1 MTRAVGQNLLP
12 NTNWQLTSKLKAERS
27 RTTAMKADGTE
38 FQAQI
43 DIQGFS
49 TLNNQPTFYS
59 NNTRE
64 LHDGALV
71 VFGDNLDGLSG
82 YALRVFSVVSNQ
94 EFRCQL
100 PFQRVSP
107 ARSGP
112 IIAFAAGIHEPGN
125 SAFAPDGGWTKNET
139 LIFWVDDFPTNQ
151 SPGSKRTLG
160 LRKGINNNENFWW
173 SCPPER
179 LPQFRGRDITFGAY
193 LRVKRNQS
201 GATPRLF
208 VSDGDAEPREPLN
221 SLSNMAHW
229 CH

>member
-112 IIAFAAGIHEPGN
+112 ITAFAAGIHEPGN

-151 SPGSKRTLG
+151 SPGLNG
-160 LRKGINNNENFWW
+160 LWVYARVSIIM
-173 SCPPER
+173 R
-179 LPQFRGRDITFGAY
+179 TFGGRAHLNAY
-193 LRVKRNQS
+193 H
-201 GATPRLF
+201 
-208 VSDGDAEPREPLN
+208 N
-221 SLSNMAHW
+221 SADSI
-229 CH
+229 